1 MHAWIVLRVIREVT
15 VRCAIR
21 LRTLGGE
28 SEPVSVCV
36 RAGGNR
42 EDADL
47 VGRGM
52 QCIAGFPRDW
62 TAVFAVAYVGVG
74 CRVLRS
80 MGPYTGA
87 WVVIVNSGNVSSL
100 GGGMQMLR
108 VQ

>member
-1 MHAWIVLRVIREVT
+1 VALSERGKVVLRACVHACVDSFE
-15 VRCAIR
+15 
-21 LRTLGGE
+21 GE